1 MAERTEQQQRV
12 YFAIS
17 TMEPTFQLTP
27 ESARALA
34 LRLFTKEQFQADPK
48 GCIIRALDWLD
59 AAASDSTSAESPR
72 SATPAR
78 SALVERLDELV
89 KTKGLETIAKAVGVS
104 PGALRSWLRGVE
116 PNAVNHQ
123 RIEAFLRASETSPTD
138 AAGAE
143 EAARRSGEL
152 FTEPAADPAGKR

>member
-1 MAERTEQQQRV
+1 
-12 YFAIS
+12 
-17 TMEPTFQLTP
+17 MEPTFQLTP

-59 AAASDSTSAESPR
+59 AAANKAAALESPK
-72 SATPAR
+72 SPASGR
-78 SALVERLDELV
+78 SALIERLDELV

-104 PGALRSWLRGVE
+104 AGALRSWLRGVE

-123 RIEAFLRASETSPTD
+123 RIEAFLRASETSPTE
-138 AAGAE
+138 AVGAE
-143 EAARRSGEL
+143 ERGEL
-152 FTEPAADPAGKR
+152 FGSEPATS